1 MKMEMLNELHVSILI
16 VKRGWFRY
24 TGNSNGG
31 NTMTTAVFPGS
42 FDPPTYGH
50 LNIIERAS
58 KLFDSIDVVIAV
70 NPDKQYL
77 FSDKERFDMMKA
89 LTEPY
94 NNVSVHMCNTLIVE
108 YCKEVK
114 AKVLLRGIRNTNDF
128 AYEFDLS
135 LMNKSLNNDVETL
148 FIPTEQRYVIV
159 RSSNI
164 KELAQFGGD
173 ITGMVPPVVAEALN
187 KKYNR

>member
-1 MKMEMLNELHVSILI
+1 
-16 VKRGWFRY
+16 
-24 TGNSNGG
+24 
-31 NTMTTAVFPGS
+31 MTNAVFPGS

-70 NPDKQYL
+70 NPDKSYL
-77 FSDKERFDMMKA
+77 FSDTERFEMMKA

-94 NNVSVHMCNTLIVE
+94 QNVTVHMCNTLIVE
-108 YCKEVK
+108 YCKQVH
-114 AKVLLRGIRNTNDF
+114 AKVLLRGIRNANDF

-173 ITGMVPPVVAEALN
+173 ITGMVPPVVAEALF
-187 KKYNR
+187 KKYHR